1 MARPRQKV
9 SIFTLA
15 KEFDVSA
22 PTISKALSNSAEVS
36 EDMRRR
42 IRERAEELNF
52 RPTRPRRK
60 TQNICALLDF
70 QFIDH
75 FSISGYAEAVV
86 QGVYAFC
93 RESGAEFSIYGETT
107 QTLESQDLVK
117 ELHLRNADGAVIIGA
132 HATRTYFSNLEKSR
146 FPFHAVYDGPEKA
159 TVKVDNHHAG
169 ELACAH
175 LVESGF
181 RKLAVARHMDGR
193 AASSSRFL
201 GFVQESARH
210 PLTAQVLELIP
221 GKKVGHAW
229 GRSLLLQWLEQKRP
243 YDALFCLAENV
254 AVGVLSAAAE
264 KGVRIPGDLGVLTC
278 DDLNVCAEA
287 APPLSVVN
295 IPNQR
300 AGYLAAAMVWG
311 QLTGEWTQLP
321 DKRLDHPLPIEQV
334 IVRHSTQKSS

>member
-15 KEFDVSA
+15 SEFDVSA
-22 PTISKALSNSAEVS
+22 PTISKALSNSTEVS
-36 EDMRRR
+36 EAMRRR
-42 IRERAEELNF
+42 IRRRADELNF

-60 TQNICALLDF
+60 VQNICALLDF
-70 QFIDH
+70 EFIDH

-107 QTLESQDLVK
+107 ASLERQDLVK

-132 HATRTYFSNLEKSR
+132 HAARTYFGNLEKSR

-159 TVKVDNHHAG
+159 TVTVDNHRAG

-175 LVESGF
+175 LVEAGF

-193 AASSSRFL
+193 TASSARFL
-201 GFVQESARH
+201 GFVQEAARH
-210 PLTAQVLELIP
+210 PLLEHVVELIP
-221 GKKVGHAW
+221 DKLGGPSW
-229 GRSLLLQWLEQKRP
+229 GRSLFHQWLERKRP

-254 AVGVLSAAAE
+254 ATGVLSAAAE

-278 DDLNVCAEA
+278 DDLSVCAEA
-287 APPLSVVN
+287 APPLSVVD

-311 QLTGEWTQLP
+311 QLTGEWDKLP
-321 DKRLDHPLPIEQV
+321 EQSLDAPLAVERV
-334 IVRHSTQKSS
+334 IARHSTRKLS